1 MTNPFRRPAGRP
13 IIYGHRGARGVLPEN
28 TMEGFA
34 YLRQIGADAVEL
46 DVQNTAD
53 GVPVVIHDPLIPAQ
67 LARDPQGGWL
77 DAPGPL
83 VHALTA
89 EDLRRYDIGRLNPNH
104 RYAKRFPLQRPIDGA
119 RVPLL
124 TEFLEWAGPDPSM
137 TVNIEIKSHAHSTEL
152 GDSPQVL
159 VETMLAALERHPL
172 RAPCVIS
179 SFDWRVLSTLRAIAP
194 DMPRAYLSCEDP
206 GSENNIF
213 KGSPYMDGLSLADHG
228 GSLPRLIA
236 AQGAHCWNTYHKDVT
251 AQRVTEAHDLG
262 LAVNVWTV
270 NDTAEMQAMI
280 DMGVDGVITDYPQTT
295 MDLLAEASAA
305 QG

>member
-13 IIYGHRGARGVLPEN
+13 IVYGHRGARGVLPEN
-28 TMEGFA
+28 TMAGFE
-34 YLRQIGADAVEL
+34 YLRQIGVGAVEL

-77 DAPGPL
+77 DAPGPRVL
-83 VHALTA
+83 DLTLA
-89 EDLRRYDIGRLNPNH
+89 QLQSYDMGRLNPDH
-104 RYAKRFPLQRPIDGA
+104 SYGAQYPDQRPLDGA
-119 RVPLL
+119 RVPTLDEVMAWARSDPALL
-124 TEFLEWAGPDPSM
+124 I
-137 TVNIEIKSHAHSTEL
+137 NIEIKSYAHRDDL
-152 GDSPQVL
+152 GASPQAL
-159 VETMLAALERHPL
+159 ADAMLAVVQRHGM
-172 RAPCVIS
+172 AGQCVVS
-179 SFDWRVLSTLRAIAP
+179 SFDWRVLSVLRARAP
-194 DMPRAYLSCEDP
+194 QMPRAYLSYQQP
-206 GSENNIF
+206 GPENVIHD
-213 KGSPYMDGLSLADHG
+213 GSAWMDGLRLADHG

-236 AQGAHCWNTYHKDVT
+236 AQGARCWNPFRRDLTPELL
-251 AQRVTEAHDLG
+251 AEAHGLD

-270 NDTAEMQAMI
+270 NDAAEMQAMI